1 MKFKFL
7 ATKILSKD
15 LVFRGGIFV
24 VAMFWFEQNHSTF
37 DVRNCQDG
45 ISIKFANT
53 KKNLN
58 YKTNEG

>member
-53 KKNLN
+53 KKI
-58 YKTNEG
+58 